1 MLFIMDSSLAKIQA
15 QQEHMEE
22 QAAKGKLGEEQQEMM
37 MMGMMKEGLNLIWK
51 LGKLEVRQQ

>member
-1 MLFIMDSSLAKIQA
+1 MDSSLAKIQA